1 MILGEPALSTDLPEP
16 PESRI
21 RKLIRYSQ
29 REFPWYRFV
38 PGRHP
43 HPVRDPLGHSY
54 QGKVK
59 VHHQES
65 WHLTGWRTVDDW
77 CYGVDLFNQ
86 FYFWEAHEAWEGL
99 WAVADR
105 DGAPRLLL
113 QGLIQVAAACLKA
126 HLGVWKGTRSLSE
139 EGLGKLRRAGDLQ
152 PHLLGL
158 DIPVTVAE
166 FDSYFARIASQP
178 VLLLAPDLPILRL
191 RD

>member
-1 MILGEPALSTDLPEP
+1 MNLGAPALSSDLPEP

-21 RKLIRYSQ
+21 RELVRYSR
-29 REFPWYRFV
+29 REFPLYRFV

-54 QGKVK
+54 QCNGK

-65 WHLTGWRTVDDW
+65 WHLKGWRTVEDW

-99 WAVADR
+99 WATADR
-105 DGAPRLLL
+105 DGALRLLL

-126 HLGVWKGTRSLSE
+126 HLGVRTGTRSLSE
-139 EGLGKLRRAGDLQ
+139 EGLAKLRRAGELA
-152 PHLLGL
+152 PVLLGL
-158 DIPVTVAE
+158 GIPHTIAE
-166 FDSYFARIASQP
+166 LDAYFVRIGKLP
-178 VLLLAPDLPILRL
+178 VLMLAPDLPILRL